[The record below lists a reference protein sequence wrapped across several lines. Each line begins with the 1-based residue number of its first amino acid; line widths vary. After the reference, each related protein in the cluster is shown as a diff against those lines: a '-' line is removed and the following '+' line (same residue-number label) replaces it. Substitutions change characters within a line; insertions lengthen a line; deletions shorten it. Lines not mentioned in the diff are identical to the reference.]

1 MSGHQNELYFLNNG
15 GEMGKLTREKNWGQ
29 TPLGEPDTWPQS
41 LRTMVSVMLEN
52 PFGMYIAWGEN
63 HIQLYNDAYTQ
74 ILGSIKHPDALGNSA
89 KETFGAVWNIVEPM
103 FKKVFRGES
112 VSHLESMYIINRNGF
127 DEECYFDFSFSPIRQ
142 ENGEVGGILVT
153 VLETTSK
160 KKAEQASIDNEVK
173 FRTLADNIPNLA
185 WMAKE
190 DGYIYW
196 YNKRWY
202 DYTGSTAADMEGW
215 GWQSVHHPDHL
226 ENVLAKWKI
235 AISAGNPFEMIFPLR
250 AADGTYKPFLTQALP
265 MHNEAGEIYQWFGT
279 NTDISEQQ
287 KAEAAI
293 KESEERFRNMA
304 EDSDIFI
311 AVADETSSAIYFNKA
326 YAKVTGRPMEDLLQ
340 FGWADLI
347 HGDDRELFVN
357 NYLSAFEKKIPFV
370 GELRILN
377 HAKEYRWMLVKATV
391 RTHNDGSFAGYIS
404 SGIDIT
410 ELKVTQNALKSS
422 EQRFKNLV
430 QQAPVPMVI
439 LRGPKHKI
447 EIANAIVERRWGYGK
462 DDFSNKTL
470 SDIFPVIR
478 QQEHSVLLDQVYTTG
493 KSFREYESEVYF
505 KDEDEFKT
513 CFFDFEYAPLLE
525 DDGTVS
531 GIITTIIDVTD
542 HVKARQAIEKS
553 EEKFRLLAD
562 SMPQFVWTSD
572 VNGNLNYFNQ
582 SVFDYAGLSLEQIEK
597 DGWIKVVHPDD
608 RDANIQ
614 AWTESIS
621 IGKNFLLEHRFRRYD
636 GEYRWQLSRAIPQF
650 NEQGVIQMWVGTSTD
665 IEDQKNFT
673 KELERKVSERTAQVA
688 KNIIELEK
696 MNKELQSFAYIS
708 SHDLQEPLRKI
719 QIFSAQILE
728 TEAANLSDS
737 GKDRFRRM
745 QNSANRMQTLIED
758 LLTYSRTGTAEKSF
772 EKCDLNKIIDDV
784 KEEMQDELFQKK
796 AIIKLTGECHVYV
809 IPFQFRQL
817 LYNLISNSIK
827 FAKANQQ
834 PLIEINC
841 VKEKGSFINNDKL
854 VADAY
859 YWHIN
864 FSDNGIGFEDQYN
877 ERIFEVFQRLHGKK
891 EYHGTGIGLAIVKK
905 IVENHGGIVT
915 AKGEVDKGAT
925 FNIYLPEQII

>member
-15 GEMGKLTREKNWGQ
+15 GEMGKLIREKNWGQ
-29 TPLGEPDTWPQS
+29 TPLGEPETWPQS
-41 LRTMVSVMLEN
+41 LRTMVSVMLET

-63 HIQLYNDAYTQ
+63 HIQLYNDAYRP
-74 ILGSIKHPDALGNSA
+74 ILGSTKHPYALGNST
-89 KETFGAVWNIVEPM
+89 KETFSEIWHIIEPM
-103 FKKVFRGES
+103 FKGVLKGQPVGFPDFM
-112 VSHLESMYIINRNGF
+112 LPLNRNGF
-127 DEECYFDFSFSPIRQ
+127 EEECYFDFSYSPIRQ
-142 ENGEVGGILVT
+142 ENGDVGGILAT
-153 VLETTSK
+153 VIETTNK
-160 KKAEQASIDNEVK
+160 KKAETALSESEIK

-185 WMAKE
+185 WMANA

-215 GWQSVHHPDHL
+215 GWQSVHHPEHL
-226 ENVLAKWKI
+226 EHVLNKWKNAI
-235 AISAGNPFEMIFPLR
+235 AEGKPFEMIFPLK
-250 AADGTYKPFLTQALP
+250 AANGTYKPFLTQALP

-287 KAEAAI
+287 KTAELI

-311 AVADETSSAIYFNKA
+311 AVADETSNAIYFNRAWVKF
-326 YAKVTGRPMEDLLQ
+326 TGRPMQDLLQ
-340 FGWADLI
+340 FGWVDLV
-347 HGDDRELFVN
+347 HEDDRENFVTH
-357 NYLSAFEKKIPFV
+357 YLDAFEKRLPWAQECRVLKCT
-370 GELRILN
+370 E
-377 HAKEYRWMLVKATV
+377 EYRWMLIKGTV
-391 RTHNDGSFAGYIS
+391 RSHSDGTFAGYIS

-410 ELKVTQNALKSS
+410 ELKITQNALKNS
-422 EQRFKNLV
+422 EQRFKILV

-439 LRGPKHKI
+439 LRGPEHKI
-447 EIANAIVERRWGYGK
+447 EITNAIVERRWGYGK
-462 DDFSNKTL
+462 VDFSNKTL

-478 QQEHSVLLDQVYTTG
+478 QQEHSVLLDQVYKTG

-542 HVKARQAIEKS
+542 HVQARQAIEKS

-582 SVFDYAGLSLEQIEK
+582 SVLDYAGLSLEQIEK
-597 DGWIKVVHPDD
+597 DGWIKIVHPDD

-728 TEAANLSDS
+728 TEAANLSDN

-796 AIIKLTGECHVYV
+796 ANIKLTGECHVYV